1 MGFLNSLYYDFLS
14 SCDDEFSLFYLFLSA
29 KESCNESR
37 GAIEETVR
45 SIDPERERE
54 GERRSLACIV
64 HLEKRIEKWPLLL
77 RGADAERSV

>member
-1 MGFLNSLYYDFLS
+1 
-14 SCDDEFSLFYLFLSA
+14 LSA

-45 SIDPERERE
+45 SIDPERERERERERE